1 MNLSMEERGAQ
12 PREPAGGGRG
22 GGAGPAGAGRFLTGD
37 LSFFGVGS
45 KNAGFYMGR

>member
-12 PREPAGGGRG
+12 PQEPAGGGRG
-22 GGAGPAGAGRFLTGD
+22 GAAATGAGRFLTGD

-45 KNAGFYMGR
+45 KNAGFFMGR